1 MSNVIV
7 KMVKHL
13 SKEIHSYEYY
23 SIPCIMKI
31 KHLDLYEFHIYTIEQ
46 KIKLPRY
53 VESIVPFIT

>member
-13 SKEIHSYEYY
+13 SKEVNSYDYY

-31 KHLDLYEFHIYTIEQ
+31 KHLDLNYTYEFHIYTIEQ
-46 KIKLPRY
+46 KRKLLKY
-53 VESIVPFIT
+53 E